1 MTAVN
6 LIPRESRPGRF
17 SLSTSPQTLGLLAGL
32 ALALVAALLY
42 VSAASNVTAH
52 RNELNRVTT
61 SAAAWKT
68 VAGAFEPYELASQ
81 QRAAQ
86 LAAIRQL
93 AAARFPWP
101 TVLDQVAALLPS
113 DAALSSLNASPAAG
127 SSGSGSSAAS
137 ASGTTSASAPVAPT
151 FQLSG
156 CATSQSAVAQTME
169 QLRGVDGG
177 SAVTLSSATGKAA
190 GTGGSG
196 SSSSATSSS
205 GGGCTYPVQFQM
217 TLTLTGASSKAAHGS
232 ATASLAAGSSTT
244 TSSATTSSAGAATA
258 PTTQSTP
265 Q

>member
-17 SLSTSPQTLGLLAGL
+17 SLSTSPQTLGLLTGL

-52 RNELNRVTT
+52 RSELNRVTT

-68 VAGAFEPYELASQ
+68 MAAAFEPYEAASQ
-81 QRAAQ
+81 QRAVQ

-101 TVLDQVAALLPS
+101 TVLDQVAELLPS

-127 SSGSGSSAAS
+127 SGGSSSASAS
-137 ASGTTSASAPVAPT
+137 ASGSTSASAPVAPT

-156 CATSQSAVAQTME
+156 CAASQSAVAQTME

-177 SAVTLSSATGKAA
+177 SAVTLSSATGKAT

-196 SSSSATSSS
+196 SSPSATSSS
-205 GGGCTYPVQFQM
+205 TTGGCTYPVQFQM
-217 TLTLTGASSKAAHGS
+217 TLTLTGAPSTAAHSS
-232 ATASLAAGSSTT
+232 ATAS
-244 TSSATTSSAGAATA
+244 SATASSDTGTPASTATA
-258 PTTQSTP
+258 PTSQSTP